1 MELNDLRSYKK
12 LCQKDAKLAT
22 QVESVYNA
30 TKETIN
36 SISGC
41 YNNYTMHD
49 MSHGLRVASYM
60 EDLAFGIDD
69 EFDKNMDEFNAFE
82 LALLILSAILHD
94 IGMFIRPEDRENIKS
109 NRIPYTTSLT
119 FEGVLK
125 VVNGNEDEAVKE
137 IIRITHP
144 QRIKEFI
151 RYDFERKTI
160 YDILQ
165 LDDKYPFADDIV
177 EICISHGES
186 YEYLKKM
193 RKNQT
198 KGNYSY
204 NPQFLAAMLRI
215 ADYLDLDKQRT
226 PVLWY
231 NIMRIDG
238 FSKEEWEK
246 HFIVHNEKKL
256 KKYLGNKKQIFF
268 EGKSSNAKIHRKY
281 LKYIDDLKIELENA
295 DELLNVKDADPKY
308 RFKISTKIDDC
319 VATQGFK
326 YSDLRLNLDYSSI
339 TELLMGKNIYG
350 TCKLGLRELVQNSID
365 ACEIMREIQKNN
377 IDSIIEPQIFVVYS
391 KANNY
396 VKIKDT
402 GIGMT
407 LDVVKKHFLN
417 VGKSYYKSNEY
428 LYENYKYKPIGH
440 YGIGFLACFLL
451 SDNVTVKTKYY
462 KNNEINQIELEKSS
476 EYVVTNIEET
486 GTFFGTEIILEYNTF
501 FEVFKHKDKL
511 IEFLEKYFYTDIP
524 IKVRDD
530 DLGEE
535 YRLINNCCERVV
547 SGIIEKDYTNTK
559 FETIECKKYSDCI
572 EGTIKI
578 QSTQRRNNFI
588 VTETNDQYYC
598 FNSIENKFDK
608 YEYRSELDGYY
619 RKIRYVEIDNV
630 LYERIKKSR
639 KLNKNK
645 RKDIF
650 AASTKTIYL
659 IIDETSKF
667 GIQEIDEIS
676 YQFTI
681 NNVLIKDILINSGL
695 KYYDEL
701 LDEYE
706 YFEQVFIANGT
717 YIDIQGCDF
726 EGLMYMYGSDLYK
739 QEFFVYNKG
748 ILIRNFRG
756 ISCGV
761 PAAIKP
767 LGYINYIGDEIKLDV
782 SRNSIIEGIDKMGKE
797 LTCILLKYLKANS
810 DDEKFIQMI
819 DCIISFNEK
828 L

>member
-1 MELNDLRSYKK
+1 M
-12 LCQKDAKLAT
+12 
-22 QVESVYNA
+22 
-30 TKETIN
+30 
-36 SISGC
+36 
-41 YNNYTMHD
+41 
-49 MSHGLRVASYM
+49 
-60 EDLAFGIDD
+60 
-69 EFDKNMDEFNAFE
+69 
-82 LALLILSAILHD
+82 
-94 IGMFIRPEDRENIKS
+94 
-109 NRIPYTTSLT
+109 
-119 FEGVLK
+119 
-125 VVNGNEDEAVKE
+125 
-137 IIRITHP
+137 
-144 QRIKEFI
+144 
-151 RYDFERKTI
+151 
-160 YDILQ
+160 
-165 LDDKYPFADDIV
+165 
-177 EICISHGES
+177 
-186 YEYLKKM
+186 
-193 RKNQT
+193 
-198 KGNYSY
+198 
-204 NPQFLAAMLRI
+204 
-215 ADYLDLDKQRT
+215 
-226 PVLWY
+226 
-231 NIMRIDG
+231 
-238 FSKEEWEK
+238 
-246 HFIVHNEKKL
+246 
-256 KKYLGNKKQIFF
+256 
-268 EGKSSNAKIHRKY
+268 
-281 LKYIDDLKIELENA
+281 
-295 DELLNVKDADPKY
+295 
-308 RFKISTKIDDC
+308 
-319 VATQGFK
+319 
-326 YSDLRLNLDYSSI
+326 
-339 TELLMGKNIYG
+339 
-350 TCKLGLRELVQNSID
+350 
-365 ACEIMREIQKNN
+365 
-377 IDSIIEPQIFVVYS
+377 
-391 KANNY
+391 
-396 VKIKDT
+396 
-402 GIGMT
+402 
-407 LDVVKKHFLN
+407 
-417 VGKSYYKSNEY
+417 
-428 LYENYKYKPIGH
+428 
-440 YGIGFLACFLL
+440 L

-810 DDEKFIQMI
+810 DDERFIQMI